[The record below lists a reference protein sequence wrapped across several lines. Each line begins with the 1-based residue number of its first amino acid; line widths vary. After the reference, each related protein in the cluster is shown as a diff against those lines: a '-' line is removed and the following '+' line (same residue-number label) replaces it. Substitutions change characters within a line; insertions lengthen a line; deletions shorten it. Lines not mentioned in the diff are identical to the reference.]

1 MSKDEVKERMQ
12 QIGDETVN
20 KACDLLRAYNRRC
33 DEYLAEIVASVC
45 DVNVEDLLCDTKHI
59 RNSHARWLY
68 WYAYRYMTRESY
80 KTISERHSKYKRF
93 TEGGVGI
100 SIARMNIM
108 IDQEPIWKKRW
119 LIIRNIL
126 RAIEDES
133 MEYETTT
140 LTLNVVPPK
149 GIDVKINLNNKK

>member
-1 MSKDEVKERMQ
+1 MSKDEVKARMQ
-12 QIGDETVN
+12 QIGDETVG
-20 KACDLLRAYNRRC
+20 KACDLLRDYNRRC
-33 DEYLAEIVASVC
+33 NEYLAEIVASVC
-45 DVNVEDLLCDTKHI
+45 DVDVNDLLCDTRHI

-80 KTISERHSKYKRF
+80 KTISERHAKYKKF

-133 MEYETTT
+133 MEQETTT